1 MLTLKIAGVESESI
15 VDGPGFRFVI
25 FAQGCPH
32 HCPGCQNPQTH
43 AFEGGRTVEA
53 EKLVKEALKNPLL
66 SGVTL
71 SGGEPFC
78 QAEAFAFLA
87 QQLKQAGKHIMAYTG
102 YTWEQLLEHSDP
114 FVKKLL
120 YQCDLLV
127 DGRFEQERR
136 NLELRFRGSSNQ
148 RIIDVQRSLKEGCA
162 VLSAL

>member
-15 VDGPGFRFVI
+15 VDGPGFRFVV

-32 HCPGCQNPQTH
+32 HCLGCQNPQTH
-43 AFEGGRTVEA
+43 AFEGGRTAEV
-53 EKLVKEALKNPLL
+53 EKLVKEVLKNPLL

-78 QAEAFAFLA
+78 QAEAFASLA

-102 YTWEQLLEHSDP
+102 YTWEQLLEHPDP

-148 RIIDVQRSLKEGCA
+148 RIIDVQSSLKEGC
-162 VLSAL
+162 VILSAL